1 MLGRRLPWEG
11 PWLNTENTLLLAEC
25 ITIPNFVALQFIPNI
40 VALGRTVHSSG
51 VGKGSQKCWDAGAPP
66 PMGRAVATTENT
78 LLLAECITIP
88 NFVALGQTV
97 WS

>member
-25 ITIPNFVALQFIPNI
+25 ITIPNFVALQFMPNI

-51 VGKGSQKCWDAGAPP
+51 VGSVREYVFYVFFFRFQKN
-66 PMGRAVATTENT
+66 MTFYVF
-78 LLLAECITIP
+78 LK
-88 NFVALGQTV
+88 
-97 WS
+97 